1 MPYFKFIHQTKNLN
15 QKTNPAIHNT
25 NKIIAIFIYIFMSNK
40 KQNNVWYHGTPDVRE
55 LQQDGGFTQR
65 HIEIEYVEDI
75 DKWNSLQEPLNK
87 ARENN
92 NQEEYTSLIKQRG
105 DLRKRLL

>member
-1 MPYFKFIHQTKNLN
+1 
-15 QKTNPAIHNT
+15 
-25 NKIIAIFIYIFMSNK
+25 MSNK

-105 DLRKRLL
+105 DLRNKKAHICNRCILCSKNLRRPPKSI